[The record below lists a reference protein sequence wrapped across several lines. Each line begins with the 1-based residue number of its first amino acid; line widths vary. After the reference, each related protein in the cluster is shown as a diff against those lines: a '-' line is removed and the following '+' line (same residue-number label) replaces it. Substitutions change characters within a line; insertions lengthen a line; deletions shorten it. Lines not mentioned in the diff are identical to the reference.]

1 MSRKGNQ
8 ARVRRRNPK
17 IHQGNNGVEIQ
28 CPFCFPPHQ
37 LAVDIRARCGTIL
50 ELKAIQLLYSSV
62 KCALCGGMQGTMV
75 KIGERYRHSFDCKPG
90 HKIYTVPPEVSRS
103 AEFFW
108 NWPNR
113 FHTFMWKYLRKKITK
128 VSSEGKITGYAWERV
143 EHGEI

>member
-62 KCALCGGMQGTMV
+62 KCALCGGAQGTMV

-90 HKIYTVPPEVSRS
+90 HTIYTVPPKASKS
-103 AEFFW
+103 AAYFW
-108 NWPNR
+108 R
-113 FHTFMWKYLRKKITK
+113 FPEGIHKLVWRYLGRKVIQLST
-128 VSSEGKITGYAWERV
+128 EGQIAGYAWDNV
-143 EHGEI
+143 E